1 MDTVR
6 PPFSPIVMKNTY
18 FIRRH
23 ISAYFSVPVPVPEI
37 QTISCNAHHATLK
50 MIGITAQGHAA

>member
-1 MDTVR
+1 
-6 PPFSPIVMKNTY
+6 MKNTY